1 MNHIIIKE
9 LHRSALISK
18 LSELS
23 PSDMKSINETND
35 TYIDIYKLIIKNDM
49 CYIQNEHVKCYIFK
63 YSNVI
68 YVGIHSTM
76 DYNRKSKL
84 THFKDKIY
92 IHEGVYNAFVSIEE
106 KLIYNILNLDKNK
119 CVKKIYV
126 TGHGA
131 AGAIATVVSGTLS
144 YKYKN
149 IYIVSCFTFG
159 CPPVGNKRFRK
170 WFIKNINCNYR
181 VNVENDSNISNNLL
195 SCFKYYHISDEL
207 RLTMDNIVNITHID
221 ISFIKCMKK
230 IILRR
235 NKVFKSH
242 TPIDI
247 YIEYLKS
254 ILLLYKT
261 NICKINQISH
271 SDDKSCDS
279 SAEIQGFSMK
289 QCDSMKST
297 GLSISSTSSPIMT
310 FMTSPKICQRNS
322 PPNKN
327 LFNKF
332 SPHRPSTRT
341 YTQQGPLTD
350 EFVGLIIQKLD
361 NANNTLSKYLEQNIR
376 RTSSS
381 HTLMTSTTT
390 TPLSIEKGDK
400 MFM

>member
-23 PSDMKSINETND
+23 PSDVKLINETNS
-35 TYIDIYKLIIKNDM
+35 TYSDIYKLIVKNDM

-63 YSNVI
+63 YSNII
-68 YVGIHSTM
+68 YVGIHSSM
-76 DYNRKSKL
+76 DYNVNSKL
-84 THFKDKIY
+84 THFKDKMY

-126 TGHGA
+126 TGFGS

-159 CPPVGNKRFRK
+159 SPPVGNKSFRK
-170 WFIKNINCNYR
+170 WFIKNISCNYR
-181 VNVENDSNISNNLL
+181 VIVENDSTVSNNLL
-195 SCFKYYHISDEL
+195 SRFKYYHISDEL
-207 RLTMDNIVNITHID
+207 RLTTDNIVNITHVD
-221 ISFIKCMKK
+221 ISFAKCMKN

-235 NKVFKSH
+235 KNIFKSN
-242 TPIDI
+242 TSIDM

-261 NICKINQISH
+261 NVCKINQSSHDRSEINNVSIKKSDSFRSSGISM
-271 SDDKSCDS
+271 S
-279 SAEIQGFSMK
+279 SA
-289 QCDSMKST
+289 
-297 GLSISSTSSPIMT
+297 SSPTMT
-310 FMTSPKICQRNS
+310 YITSPKIGYRNS
-322 PPNKN
+322 PNRP
-327 LFNKF
+327 
-332 SPHRPSTRT
+332 SPHRPSI
-341 YTQQGPLTD
+341 TQQGPLTD
-350 EFVGLIIQKLD
+350 EFVSLIIQKLD
-361 NANNTLSKYLEQNIR
+361 NANHTLSKYLEQNIR

-381 HTLMTSTTT
+381 HTLMTNTTT
-390 TPLSIEKGDK
+390 TPLSTEKGDK
-400 MFM
+400 LFM